1 METLKDVIGL
11 LEKANQNQDWE
22 LVKMATKWLRSYV
35 DNRDKAEQSVRNVY
49 EIDFRK
55 PLRSPYMEKVLGLK
69 KNNGYQIVTYES
81 EWGKLAVLE
90 RTLKGHSLI
99 TLKSKY
105 SVKKIDDG
113 TR

>member
-22 LVKMATKWLRSYV
+22 LVKMATKWLQSYV
-35 DNRDKAEQSVRNVY
+35 DNKYTVVRNIGTFHKSDV
-49 EIDFRK
+49 RR
-55 PLRSPYMEKVLGLK
+55 PLKSPYVEKFLGLK
-69 KNNGYQIVTYES
+69 KNSGYQIVAYES

-90 RTLKGHSLI
+90 RTLKGHSLK
-99 TLKSKY
+99 TLKSKN